1 MMEADKLDCGIS
13 QMHTVRIS
21 REGHVLIPVEIRT
34 ALGLAEGTRLSLA
47 VEDGEIRLF
56 DRARALR
63 RARDIVRKIKRPGE
77 SVVKELLRE
86 RRVSADRE

>member
-86 RRVSADRE
+86 RRAAADRE